1 MLRWVS
7 GFVLATVVGV
17 VGSLSP
23 LSGCDSQSCTEAGCD
38 HMATVTLPSGA
49 LSGAYDL
56 LLEFEGMDTLS
67 ARCSD
72 PAAPETADNPEGLA
86 CDGNTFTLEG
96 TEAAAR
102 TVFVTITD
110 PDTGDVLIPRTEVRL
125 EAVDELRPNGPD
137 CPPVCFVRNGD
148 LRG

>member
-1 MLRWVS
+1 MLRWI
-7 GFVLATVVGV
+7 TVFAVAMV

-38 HMATVTLPSGA
+38 HMATVTLPAGA
-49 LSGAYDL
+49 VSGAYDL
-56 LLEFEGMDTLS
+56 LLEFEGMDTVS

-72 PAAPETADNPEGLA
+72 SAAPETADNPDGIA
-86 CDGNTFTLEG
+86 CDGSTFTLEG

-110 PDTGDVLIPRTEVRL
+110 PDSGDAIVPRTEVRL

-148 LRG
+148 LKL